1 LAKYVR
7 YQLLSARTVTLLS
20 VITIL
25 VVFALA
31 FLLGHRSLLVEV
43 ERSVGILSIGLFLF
57 LSHFLY
63 RGVRVKNEPLV
74 RERWKPIQGSDFT
87 DVMSN
92 LPDVTPSFE
101 LVGEGLGGIILSIL
115 SWIVFIIVIFLLLY
129 VLANMVWGIIFV
141 LAVIVYWIFYRALRL
156 AFIKSRS
163 CKGKVLFSLGYGLM
177 YTIMYMSWVY
187 GALLGFKVLFR

>member
-25 VVFALA
+25 IVFVLV
-31 FLLGHRSLLVEV
+31 FLLGHRSLLIEV
-43 ERSVGILSIGLFLF
+43 ERSIGILSIGLFLF

-63 RGVRVKNEPLV
+63 RGVRIKDEPLV
-74 RERWKPIQGSDFT
+74 RGRWKPIQGSDFFNVT
-87 DVMSN
+87 SY

-101 LVGEGLGGIILSIL
+101 FAGEGLGGIILSIL
-115 SWIVFIIVIFLLLY
+115 SWIIFIIVIFFLLF
-129 VLANMVWGIIFV
+129 VLANMVWGLIFV

-163 CKGKVLFSLGYGLM
+163 CKGKVLSSLGYGLI
-177 YTIMYMSWVY
+177 YTIIYMGWIY
-187 GALLGFKVLFR
+187 GALVGFKGLIR